1 MAKFNKKQKTYL
13 NEVVDRSRGS
23 KLELADTLFRD
34 STVEDRVASLGKTWE
49 SQWSDIDS
57 YVNDRFNEV
66 HGAGMMQPW

>member
-1 MAKFNKKQKTYL
+1 MLKFNKKQKEYL
-13 NEVVDRSRGS
+13 NEVVDRSTT

-34 STVEDRVASLGKTWE
+34 SSVEDRVASLGKTWE

>member
-1 MAKFNKKQKTYL
+1 MLKFNKKQKEYL
-13 NEVVDRSRGS
+13 NEVVDRSTT

-34 STVEDRVASLGKTWE
+34 SSVEDRVASLGKTWE

-66 HGAGMMQPW
+66 HGAGMRQPW

>member
-1 MAKFNKKQKTYL
+1 MLKFNKKQKEYL
-13 NEVVDRSRGS
+13 NEVVDRSTT
-23 KLELADTLFRD
+23 KLELADTLFRN
-34 STVEDRVASLGKTWE
+34 SSVEDRVASLGKTWE